1 MYRVL
6 IADDEPIERQ
16 VISKK
21 LNGFFKGQI
30 EIFLAANGVEAVDI
44 VKEKHCQ
51 IAVLDI
57 SMPGKNG
64 LDAAEEIRTFDNKC
78 SIIFLTAFDEFSYA
92 KKAIEVKALD
102 YLLNPGAD
110 NELINVMEEAFS
122 IADKYKTEVNNVD
135 TTRKDAVSSGFDL
148 EDKDFSKSGEIVREA
163 KKFIDEH
170 YKEDISLQDVAGVL
184 GYSDVYFCK
193 LFKQN
198 FGKSFIVYLNEL
210 RISKAKEFL
219 ANPAINIKDI
229 SSEAGYR
236 DANYFT
242 RVFKRMTGQTPSEYR
257 NGVIG

>member
-30 EIFLAANGVEAVDI
+30 EIFLAANGVEAVEI

-102 YLLNPGAD
+102 YLLKPGAD

-135 TTRKDAVSSGFDL
+135 TTRKNAVPNGFDL

-193 LFKQN
+193 LFKRYE
-198 FGKSFIVYLNEL
+198 G
-210 RISKAKEFL
+210 ISPTQFRR
-219 ANPAINIKDI
+219 PAL
-229 SSEAGYR
+229 
-236 DANYFT
+236 
-242 RVFKRMTGQTPSEYR
+242 
-257 NGVIG
+257 